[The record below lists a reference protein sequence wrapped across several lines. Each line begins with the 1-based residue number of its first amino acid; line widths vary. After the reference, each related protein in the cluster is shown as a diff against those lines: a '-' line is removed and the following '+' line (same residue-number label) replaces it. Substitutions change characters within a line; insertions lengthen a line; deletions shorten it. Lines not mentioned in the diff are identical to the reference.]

1 MAINGDDMEY
11 FKKLQCYK
19 PKTGIIDAPISIEEI
34 ALLQNSVDK
43 NIFGRVKFINRSLQE
58 IIAIFIDI
66 EARNIAD
73 EIIPVEKER
82 FIYQDMQI
90 DPGELYGNKI
100 PIHLPE
106 DTRIFKVRLEKVV
119 FANGDIW
126 NCSSELECECIPQQE
141 IDIPEEIVDR
151 IQNELMPHFE
161 HMEYIHYYY
170 EAGENFW
177 ECTCGK
183 VNDINNEKCTFC
195 GNKKQSQE
203 EYLSQE
209 KLVPLIV
216 RKKQEKQVENEE
228 IARETAEKERLRE
241 EEIQKEYE
249 RKRKIW
255 AQHDKEREEERKEEE
270 KKEKK
275 RKKIKKI
282 ILFIVLIFVVALII
296 LFIQQIRQNRID
308 AYKKGEDAYAAGEYE
323 LAIEQFT
330 KASEYSDAKQ
340 KINEVLDLLT
350 KQDKKEWEN
359 YLDTGAFFTQDE
371 LDGLINVLCY
381 LGKSEEY
388 VKDNAE
394 FMHNAVEIH
403 ADEQDYV
410 CKYNIEHDWNFGIAY
425 VELDFD
431 KFDTNHCLKNISFY
445 GDSPDLYEEDI
456 EELLNQKFD
465 ETSFQHYTWDMPES
479 NKLLSGVSFWRG
491 GYVSV
496 DTGEDT
502 SSYCEYS
509 LSFY

>member
-1 MAINGDDMEY
+1 M
-11 FKKLQCYK
+11 
-19 PKTGIIDAPISIEEI
+19 
-34 ALLQNSVDK
+34 DK

-58 IIAIFIDI
+58 IIAVFIDI

-90 DPGELYGNKI
+90 EPGELYGNKI

-106 DTRIFKVRLEKVV
+106 DTRIFKVKLEKVV

-151 IQNELMPHFE
+151 IENELMPHFE
-161 HMEYIHYYY
+161 HMECIHYYY

-183 VNDINNEKCTFC
+183 VNGINNEKCTFC

-216 RKKQEKQVENEE
+216 RKKQEKQAEDEE
-228 IARETAEKERLRE
+228 IAREAAAKERLRK

-249 RKRKIW
+249 RKREIW
-255 AQHDKEREEERKEEE
+255 VQQDKEREEKRKEEE

-275 RKKIKKI
+275 RKKIKKV
-282 ILFIVLIFVVALII
+282 ILFIVIIFAVVLII
-296 LFIQQIRQNRID
+296 LFIRQIKQNRIE
-308 AYKKGEDAYAAGEYE
+308 AYKKGEDAYAAGKYE

-330 KASEYSDAKQ
+330 KAEKYRDSKQ
-340 KINEVLDLLT
+340 KLNEAMVMLT
-350 KQDKKEWEN
+350 EQDKREWEN
-359 YLDTGAFFTQDE
+359 YLDTGVFFTQDE
-371 LDGLINVLCY
+371 RDGLINVLCY
-381 LGKSEEY
+381 LGKSEEF

-394 FMHNAVEIH
+394 FMHNAVEIDT
-403 ADEQDYV
+403 DEREYMCEYSV
-410 CKYNIEHDWNFGIAY
+410 ENDWNFKLAY

-431 KFDTNHCLKNISFY
+431 KFDANHCLKTISFY
-445 GDSPDLYEEDI
+445 GDSTELYEENI
-456 EELLNQKFD
+456 EKILNQTVD
-465 ETSFQHYTWDMPES
+465 ESSFQHYTWNMPES

-491 GYVSV
+491 GYISV
-496 DTGEDT
+496 DTGDDT
-502 SSYCEYS
+502 SSYCEYR
-509 LSFY
+509 LTFY

>member
-90 DPGELYGNKI
+90 EPGELYGNKI

-183 VNDINNEKCTFC
+183 VNGINNEKCTFC

-216 RKKQEKQVENEE
+216 RKKQEKQVEEE
-228 IARETAEKERLRE
+228 KLAREVAEKEKL
-241 EEIQKEYE
+241 QKEAE
-249 RKRKIW
+249 KEESEHKRKILEQQNIE
-255 AQHDKEREEERKEEE
+255 AVIQQR
-270 KKEKK
+270 KEKK
-275 RKKIKKI
+275 QLLLIACILGVIVIGVVGYIHYNKQRKIERVYQEATLALEKGNYEEAVKKFIKISDYNDSKKK
-282 ILFIVLIFVVALII
+282 LEESSSKFVETEKDKWNIYFNGGL
-296 LFIQQIRQNRID
+296 
-308 AYKKGEDAYAAGEYE
+308 
-323 LAIEQFT
+323 
-330 KASEYSDAKQ
+330 SEFAD
-340 KINEVLDLLT
+340 
-350 KQDKKEWEN
+350 
-359 YLDTGAFFTQDE
+359 
-371 LDGLINVLCY
+371 VLCY
-381 LGKSEEY
+381 LGETKEFI
-388 VKDNAE
+388 DNSAD
-394 FMHNAVEIH
+394 FMEDIQKIDDN
-403 ADEQDYV
+403 DYV
-410 CKYNIEHDWNFGIAY
+410 CECQTDSYKY
-425 VELDFD
+425 VELEFDQGEDAVLQKITVYGMAGIDEIYMNYILKQDF
-431 KFDTNHCLKNISFY
+431 NSA
-445 GDSPDLYEEDI
+445 LY
-456 EELLNQKFD
+456 N
-465 ETSFQHYTWDMPES
+465 TYTWDFTGS
-479 NKLLSGVSFWRG
+479 NNILSEITLEKD
-491 GYVSV
+491 GYALVN
-496 DTGEDT
+496 EDDG
-502 SSYCEYS
+502 YYHYGYA
-509 LSFY
+509 LSFYTSK